1 MTLYRAPLLD
11 LTRAGV
17 RFVVIGGVAA
27 GLHGSARV
35 TFDLDVCYDPSAANR
50 ERLAAVLAAWK
61 AHLRGADPGLPF
73 VLDARALATSHVLT
87 LSTAAMGDIDVMDS
101 VAGVGDFAA
110 VLAASAELDVGEG
123 LRCPVLGLPALIRAK
138 RAARRRKD
146 MDQLPELEALLEL
159 REKGEGRGPSG

>member
-35 TFDLDVCYDPSAANR
+35 TFDLDVCYDPSAENR
-50 ERLAAVLAAWK
+50 ERLAAVLVAWK
-61 AHLRGADPGLPF
+61 AYLRGADPGLPF
-73 VLDARALATSHVLT
+73 VIDARALAISHVLT
-87 LSTAAMGDIDVMDS
+87 LSTASVGDIDVMDS
-101 VAGVGDFAA
+101 VGGVGDFAA
-110 VLAASAELDVGEG
+110 VLAASEHLDVGDG

-146 MDQLPELEALLEL
+146 LDQLPELEALLEL
-159 REKGEGRGPSG
+159 TRERGGGSR